1 MPSTIGLQTQSQ
13 IDSIRRFNRFYTRVI
28 GTLEEGFLHTQ
39 FTLPEARVLYEI
51 AQRRQITPSEIAA
64 TLMLDLGYVSRILGN
79 LADRRLITRKPSPID
94 GRQSLLS
101 VTRSGEKAAEDLSC
115 RADEQVHEMI
125 APFTSDERKRLV
137 DSMNTVESLLADARS
152 HLSQPWILR
161 PHRPGDMGWVVER
174 HSVLYSQEYGWGERF
189 EAFVARITADFI
201 DHFDPAREQCW
212 IADRDGDRLG
222 CVFLVKDTEAPDD
235 STARLRLLLVEPPA
249 RGLGLGRALVQQ
261 CTTFA
266 RRVGYRRI
274 TLWTNSVLDTARQIY
289 QREGY
294 RLISEKPHHS
304 FGKDL
309 VGQNW
314 ELDL

>member
-1 MPSTIGLQTQSQ
+1 MATVGSQVQSQ
-13 IDSIRRFNRFYTRVI
+13 IDSIRRFNRFYTRII
-28 GTLEEGFLHTQ
+28 GTLEEGFLHTE
-39 FTLPEARVLYEI
+39 FPLPEARVLYEV

-64 TLMLDLGYVSRILGN
+64 ILMLDLGYVSRILGS
-79 LADRRLITRKPSPID
+79 LSDRRLITRKPSPND

-101 VTRSGEKAAEDLSC
+101 LTRSGEKAAANLSS

-125 APFTSDERKRLV
+125 SPFTSDERKRLV
-137 DSMNTVESLLADARS
+137 DAMNTVESLLADARS
-152 HLSQPWILR
+152 HLSRPWVLR
-161 PHRPGDMGWVVER
+161 PHRPGDMGWVIER
-174 HSVLYSQEYGWGERF
+174 HGVLYSQEYGWDERF
-189 EAFVARITADFI
+189 EALVARITADFI
-201 DHFDPAREQCW
+201 DHLDPIREQCW
-212 IADRDGDRLG
+212 IADGDGGRLG
-222 CVFLVKDTEAPDD
+222 CVFLVKDTSTHDD
-235 STARLRLLLVEPPA
+235 TTARLRLLLVEPSA

-314 ELDL
+314 QLDL